1 MEIII
6 LGIDPGS
13 CCTGYGLI
21 KYTNKQCAHLSNG
34 NIRVSSRYSMSDRLY
49 HVYENILEL
58 IKTHNPQHIAI
69 EKVFMGKNAIA
80 ALKLG
85 QARSCALIAAASLNI
100 PVYEYSPREIK
111 QAVTGYGGAI
121 KSQVQQM
128 VTTLLKLSQTPAQDA
143 ADALAIALCHASI
156 YTFNQKI
163 KEGS

>member
-1 MEIII
+1 METTI

-13 CCTGYGLI
+13 ACTGYGLI
-21 KYTNKQCAHLSNG
+21 KNTHHRCTHILNG
-34 NIRVSSRYSMSDRLY
+34 NIRASRQYSMGERLFY
-49 HVYENILEL
+49 IYENVLNL
-58 IKTHNPQHIAI
+58 IKTYHPHHIAI

-100 PVYEYSPREIK
+100 PVFEYSPREIK

-121 KSQVQQM
+121 KSQVQHM
-128 VTTLLKLSQTPAQDA
+128 VTTLLQLARQPAQDA
-143 ADALAIALCHASI
+143 ADALAIALCHANI

-163 KEGS
+163 KATS

>member
-1 MEIII
+1 METTI

-21 KYTNKQCAHLSNG
+21 KNANNQCAHISNG
-34 NIRVSSRYSMSDRLY
+34 NIRTDGQHSMSNRLHY
-49 HVYENILEL
+49 IYQTIVEL
-58 IKTHNPQHIAI
+58 IARHRPQHIAI
-69 EKVFMGKNAIA
+69 EKVFIGKNAAA

-85 QARSCALIAAASLNI
+85 QARSCALIAAASANI
-100 PVYEYSPREIK
+100 PVFEYSPREIK

-128 VTTLLKLSQTPAQDA
+128 VTTLLQLSKRPAQDA

-156 YTFNQKI
+156 NTFNQKI